1 MFDLKEDGNITYN
14 RELTEKTVEYVK
26 NVYRL

>member
-1 MFDLKEDGNITYN
+1 MFDLKDNDNITYN
-14 RELTEKTVEYVK
+14 KDLTEKTVEYVK